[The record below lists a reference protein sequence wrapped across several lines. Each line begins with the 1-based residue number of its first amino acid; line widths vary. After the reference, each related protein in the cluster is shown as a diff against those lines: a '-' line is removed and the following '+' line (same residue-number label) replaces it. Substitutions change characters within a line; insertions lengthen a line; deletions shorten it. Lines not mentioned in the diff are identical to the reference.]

1 MLQPA
6 HEISSIEQKQPV
18 LLTSSNQSSMY
29 AQGWKLPT
37 MESSPLMST
46 LSVNVETTPTTVVV
60 NKSSSAKEMTV
71 EDLKQQENN
80 AGVMEGGED
89 ENGGEKR
96 VFISLAELKAHSL
109 TEEGTS
115 IYTYSLTHSLD
126 KCTYKHAHIHLD
138 VEALS
143 TRDCC
148 YSHIQKFVSHCLC
161 ISLQRDV
168 RSMCSTITL
177 WVSLPCAFILK
188 TSQSSQQ
195 RKIYTIFLGDT
206 STGHLK
212 MTRTCVSFSIWQL
225 SI

>member
-6 HEISSIEQKQPV
+6 HKITFIEQKQPV

-46 LSVNVETTPTTVVV
+46 LSVNVETTPTTVAV

-109 TEEGTS
+109 TEEGIS
-115 IYTYSLTHSLD
+115 VYTYSLTHSRYMYVL
-126 KCTYKHAHIHLD
+126 TNMH
-138 VEALS
+138 
-143 TRDCC
+143 
-148 YSHIQKFVSHCLC
+148 
-161 ISLQRDV
+161 
-168 RSMCSTITL
+168 
-177 WVSLPCAFILK
+177 
-188 TSQSSQQ
+188 
-195 RKIYTIFLGDT
+195 IYT
-206 STGHLK
+206 
-212 MTRTCVSFSIWQL
+212 
-225 SI
+225 